1 MTVSAVSCGDDGDDD
16 DTDADDD
23 IVDDDTSDDD
33 SGDDDDTEGGC
44 ASNDD
49 CDVFEYCAKDV
60 TLCDEGTG
68 VCMETPAACDTDY
81 TPVCGCDG
89 ITYSNECVA
98 ASNRVNV
105 SYRGGCGSTITSD
118 S

>member
-1 MTVSAVSCGDDGDDD
+1 MKLISRDFGWIPAVLILSFTAMTVSAVSCGDDDDD
-16 DTDADDD
+16 DETGADDD

-68 VCMETPAACDTDY
+68 VC
-81 TPVCGCDG
+81 
-89 ITYSNECVA
+89 N
-98 ASNRVNV
+98 
-105 SYRGGCGSTITSD
+105 STEIAVRI
-118 S
+118 